1 MKKRAAQTKSPYG
14 IYRKGFFIPVAG
26 AESER
31 LAAKVAGIREQPE
44 HLRSIRANERPDG
57 TDGVLL

>member
-1 MKKRAAQTKSPYG
+1 MA
-14 IYRKGFFIPVAG
+14 
-26 AESER
+26 
-31 LAAKVAGIREQPE
+31 AGIREQPE